1 MNTLSDSF
9 CVISIVGV
17 VAAAVLLLFVDGDGT
32 DGGVVIGGAV
42 ADTVDAA
49 AAVGADGHAVVSY
62 HRTSSFQICI
72 VFVSID
78 FFMVFGFVLV

>member
-17 VAAAVLLLFVDGDGT
+17 VAAAVLLLFVDG